1 MNICFAT
8 ANDIDSWMSIVDKV
22 KDLFPGLDLTEHR
35 ATVLEFISRNE
46 AICAKE
52 DNKIVG
58 ALLFSKS
65 LNMLCFLAV
74 DPYYRRKHIAENM
87 FSLALN
93 EFDPSRDITVTTYRE
108 GVSEGV
114 AARLFY
120 KSMGFIEGKLT
131 EEFNTPLQEFV
142 YLKTKV

>member
-8 ANDIDSWMSIVDKV
+8 SDDIDNWMNLVDKV

-35 ATVLEFISRNE
+35 ATVLDFISRNE

-52 DNKIVG
+52 YNKIVG
-58 ALLFSKS
+58 ALLFSKNLS
-65 LNMLCFLAV
+65 MICFLAV
-74 DPYYRRKHIAENM
+74 DPKYRRRHIAEKM

-93 EFDPSRDITVTTYRE
+93 EFDPTRDITVTTYRE
-108 GVSEGV
+108 GVSEGI
-114 AARLFY
+114 AARSFY
-120 KSMGFIEGKLT
+120 KSIGFIEGKLT

-142 YLKTKV
+142 YLKTKI

>member
-8 ANDIDSWMSIVDKV
+8 ADDIDNWMKLVDKV
-22 KDLFPGLDLTEHR
+22 KDLFPGLDLTEHKT
-35 ATVLEFISRNE
+35 TVLAFISRNE

-58 ALLFSKS
+58 GLLFSKE

-74 DPYYRRKHIAENM
+74 DPNFRRKHIAKKM

-93 EFDPSRDITVTTYRE
+93 KFDPYRNITVTTYRE
-108 GVSEGV
+108 GISEGI
-114 AARLFY
+114 AARSFY
-120 KSMGFIEGKLT
+120 KSIGFIEGKLT

>member
-1 MNICFAT
+1 MNIYFAT
-8 ANDIDSWMSIVDKV
+8 SDDIDNWMNLVDKV

-35 ATVLEFISRNE
+35 NTILEFISRKE
-46 AICAKE
+46 AICTKE
-52 DNKIVG
+52 NNIIVG
-58 ALLFSKS
+58 ALLFSKN

-74 DPYYRRKHIAENM
+74 DPKYRRRHIAEKM

-108 GVSEGV
+108 GVSEGI
-114 AARLFY
+114 AARSFY
-120 KSMGFIEGKLT
+120 KSIGFIEGKLT

-142 YLKTKV
+142 YIKTKI

>member
-1 MNICFAT
+1 MNIYFAT
-8 ANDIDSWMSIVDKV
+8 SDDIDNWMNLVDKV
-22 KDLFPGLDLTEHR
+22 KDLFPGLDLTEYR
-35 ATVLEFISRNE
+35 NTTLEFISRNE

-58 ALLFSKS
+58 GLLFSKE

-74 DPYYRRKHIAENM
+74 DSEYRRNHIAKKM

-93 EFDPSRDITVTTYRE
+93 KFDPSRDITVTTYRE
-108 GVSEGV
+108 GVSEGI
-114 AARLFY
+114 ADRKFY

-131 EEFNTPLQEFV
+131 EEFNTPLQEFI

>member
-1 MNICFAT
+1 MNISFAT
-8 ANDIDSWMSIVDKV
+8 ANDIDSWMNLVDKV

-65 LNMLCFLAV
+65 LNMLCFLVV
-74 DPYYRRKHIAENM
+74 DSYYRRNHIAKKM

-93 EFDPSRDITVTTYRE
+93 KFDPSRDITVTTYRE
-108 GVSEGV
+108 GVSEGI
-114 AARLFY
+114 AARKFY

-131 EEFNTPLQEFV
+131 EEFNTPLQEFI